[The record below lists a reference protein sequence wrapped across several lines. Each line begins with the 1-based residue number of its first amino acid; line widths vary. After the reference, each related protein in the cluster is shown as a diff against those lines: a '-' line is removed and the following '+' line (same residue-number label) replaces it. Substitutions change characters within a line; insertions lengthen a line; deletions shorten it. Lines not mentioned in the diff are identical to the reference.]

1 MYVGAHHHI
10 SDPDTFWSTVREGT
24 SNLPDGLA
32 IHHCLPSPSGSE
44 AFCLWE
50 GSSVEEVRDF
60 VDSAVGSVS
69 RNEFFEAEAKEGVN
83 LPSGVA

>member
-10 SDPDTFWSTVREGT
+10 SDADTFWSTVRDGAA
-24 SNLPDGLA
+24 NLPDGLA
-32 IHHCLPSPSGSE
+32 LHHCLPDPSGSE

-50 GSSVEEVRDF
+50 GDSVDAVRDF